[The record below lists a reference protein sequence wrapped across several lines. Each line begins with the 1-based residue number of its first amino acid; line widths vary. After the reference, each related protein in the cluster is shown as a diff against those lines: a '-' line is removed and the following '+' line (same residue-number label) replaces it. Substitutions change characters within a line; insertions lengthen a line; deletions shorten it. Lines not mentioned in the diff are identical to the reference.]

1 MNINL
6 KHLEY
11 FITVAQMGSINRAA
25 QSLFISQPSLGRII
39 RDLEHSV
46 GVPLFTRSNHGV
58 TLTPEGIEFQRRA
71 QRVMNELDGLFS
83 RSDSASLQDISL
95 SVSMTKYSHIMES
108 FIHTVMRHKDLPAYA
123 HRLQE
128 GDPIDVMEDV
138 YSHRSDVGV
147 LHFGQSQRSN
157 IMALFRQR
165 QLDYHPLAHMTPHI
179 LISKQHPLL
188 LSGEP
193 VTLKALSGYGFVRY
207 EGQFEDFTYDIFS
220 QGTHFDLSINPRMVY
235 IVTRASL
242 LHLLANTDFYSI
254 GIQDFTMQQSS
265 YQVVSIPIE
274 DCKGMLEFGYIL
286 PAGIELNRITQEFLA
301 DLKQRLS

>member
-1 MNINL
+1 MNL
-6 KHLEY
+6 EHLEY

-25 QSLFISQPSLGRII
+25 QALFISQPRLGKII
-39 RDLEHSV
+39 RDLEQSA
-46 GVPLFTRSNHGV
+46 GAPLFTRSNHGV

-71 QRVMNELDGLFS
+71 QRVMGELAGMFHRPVTDGL
-83 RSDSASLQDISL
+83 QDVSL

-108 FIHTVMRHKDLPAYA
+108 FIQTVLHHQDLPAYS

-128 GDPIDVMEDV
+128 GDPIDVVEDV
-138 YSHRSDVGV
+138 YNHRTDVGV
-147 LHFGQSQRSN
+147 LHFAQGQRKN
-157 IMALFRQR
+157 MMALFRER
-165 QLDYHPLAHMTPHI
+165 QLVYRPLAHMTPHI
-179 LISKQHPLL
+179 LISKNHPLL
-188 LSGEP
+188 QAGKE
-193 VTLKALSGYGFVRY
+193 VTLESLSGYGFVRY
-207 EGQFEDFTYDIFS
+207 EGQFEDFAYEIFS
-220 QGTHFDLSINPRMVY
+220 QGSHSDFSVNPKTVY

-242 LHLLANTDFYSI
+242 LHLLARTDLYSI

-286 PAGIELNRITQEFLA
+286 PAGAQLNSVTHEFLD

>member
-1 MNINL
+1 MNL

-25 QSLFISQPSLGRII
+25 QALFISQPHLGKII
-39 RDLEHSV
+39 RDLEHSA

-71 QRVMNELDGLFS
+71 QRVMVELGDMFS
-83 RSDSASLQDISL
+83 RPDTSSLQDVSL

-108 FIHTVMRHKDLPAYA
+108 FIQTVLQHKDLPAYA

-138 YSHRSDVGV
+138 YSRRADVGV
-147 LHFGQSQRSN
+147 LHFSQGQRKD
-157 IMALFRQR
+157 MTALFQDR
-165 QLDYHPLAHMTPHI
+165 QLVYRPLAHMTPHI
-179 LISKQHPLL
+179 LISQQHPLL
-188 LSGEP
+188 QAGIP
-193 VTLKALSGYGFVRY
+193 VTLEALSGYGFVRY
-207 EGQFEDFTYDIFS
+207 EGQFEDLTYDLLS
-220 QGTHFDLSINPRMVY
+220 QGRQFDPGANPRTVY

-242 LHLLANTDFYSI
+242 LHLLAKTDFYSI

-274 DCKGMLEFGYIL
+274 DCKGLLEFGYIL
-286 PAGIELNRITQEFLA
+286 PAGIQLNSIAREFLN